1 MPSVR
6 PSLHPIAFGAALGA
20 TLLAGLAGLAG
31 CRDDRTAQRPR
42 QFFPDMDDQPK
53 FRAQSENPFFADGRA
68 SREPV
73 PGVVAF
79 GRQAELA
86 WAEPSMQAYANERI
100 SQQRADLLRA
110 EPAVY
115 LGIGRDGKY
124 VETIPIP
131 VTPELLQRGMDRYN
145 IYCIVC
151 HGATGTGKGAVG
163 LQWSYPLPNFH
174 DAQYQRGG
182 EKGEDGYLFHV
193 IRNGVPNA
201 PGQQPA
207 LKMPAYSQ
215 QLSERDAWAVVAY
228 FRALQN
234 ARKGAI
240 ERVPTTQRQEL
251 ERTRGAQPTGQEN
264 AQ

>member
-1 MPSVR
+1 MPPKHSAIRAVV
-6 PSLHPIAFGAALGA
+6 IGAATAGA
-20 TLLAGLAGLAG
+20 LLAGLSG

-53 FRAQSENPFFADGRA
+53 FKTQGENPLFADGR
-68 SREPV
+68 SMREPV
-73 PGVVAF
+73 AGTVAF
-79 GRQAELA
+79 GRQAELE

-100 SQQRADLLRA
+100 SRQRADLLRA
-110 EPAVY
+110 EPEIY
-115 LGIGRDGKY
+115 LGIAADGKY
-124 VETIPIP
+124 IDTIPIP

-151 HGATGTGKGAVG
+151 HGATGAGKGAVG
-163 LQWSYPLPNFH
+163 IQWSYPLPNFH

-182 EKGEDGYLFHV
+182 EKGQDGYLFHV
-193 IRNGVPNA
+193 IRNGVANA

-228 FRALQN
+228 FRALQT
-234 ARKGAI
+234 ARRGSI
-240 ERVPTTQRQEL
+240 DRVPTAQRQEL
-251 ERTRGAQPTGQEN
+251 DRTRGAQPTGQEN

>member
-1 MPSVR
+1 MPSA
-6 PSLHPIAFGAALGA
+6 SHPLRAIALGAALGA
-20 TLLAGLAGLAG
+20 ATLAGLAG
-31 CRDDRTAQRPR
+31 CRDDRSAQRPR

-53 FRAQSENPFFADGRA
+53 FRAQGENEFFADGRA
-68 SREPV
+68 MRQPV
-73 PGVVAF
+73 AGVVAF
-79 GRQAELA
+79 GRQAELE

-100 SQQRADLLRA
+100 TRQRADLLRA

-115 LGIGRDGKY
+115 LGIGADGKY
-124 VETIPIP
+124 VDTIPIA
-131 VTPELLQRGMDRYN
+131 VTPELLRRGMDRYN

-151 HGATGTGKGAVG
+151 HGATGSGKGAVG
-163 LQWSYPLPNFH
+163 LQWSYPLPDFH
-174 DAQYQRGG
+174 AEQYQRGG
-182 EKGEDGYLFHV
+182 EKGQDGYLFHV
-193 IRNGVPNA
+193 IRNGVANA

-207 LKMPAYSQ
+207 LKMPGYSQ

-234 ARKGAI
+234 ARKGSI
-240 ERVPTTQRQEL
+240 ERVPTAQRQEL